1 MKSSRILI
9 ASNAAQKRLELRAA
23 LECEGGE
30 VSEAATAGQT
40 MQQAC
45 SGLHDVLVLDSSIG
59 GIGPFELCRSIRP
72 KSDLGIILIDRD
84 DTDLG
89 SIDALNAGADDYV
102 PAPFVLAELLAR
114 VRAILRRVSRP
125 GARSRRIV
133 LEDRTVDLQSHE
145 IRGPYS
151 RVSHL
156 TPKEFLLLQHLA
168 THANHPRTHQN
179 LAQAIWQRDGNGE
192 REYMRIVIGQLR
204 RKLEPDPDRPRYILT
219 ERSVGYRFKYL
230 QARPA
235 VGTQGRLPMSRLLKR
250 LRGWSCRNDSRAT
263 AP

>member
-1 MKSSRILI
+1 M
-9 ASNAAQKRLELRAA
+9 
-23 LECEGGE
+23 
-30 VSEAATAGQT
+30 
-40 MQQAC
+40 
-45 SGLHDVLVLDSSIG
+45 
-59 GIGPFELCRSIRP
+59 RP

-84 DTDLG
+84 DTNLG

-156 TPKEFLLLQHLA
+156 TPKEFLLLQHLV

-219 ERSVGYRFKYL
+219 ERSVGYRF
-230 QARPA
+230 QIPA
-235 VGTQGRLPMSRLLKR
+235 SQTRVSER
-250 LRGWSCRNDSRAT
+250 RGGC
-263 AP
+263 P